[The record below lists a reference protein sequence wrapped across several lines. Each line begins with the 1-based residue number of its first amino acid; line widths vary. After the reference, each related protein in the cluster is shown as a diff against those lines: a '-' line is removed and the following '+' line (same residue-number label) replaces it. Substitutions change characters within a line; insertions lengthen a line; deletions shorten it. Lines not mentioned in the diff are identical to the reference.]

1 MSTSKDI
8 MWYVECYYT
17 DCDEIPLH
25 KTRCYMCY
33 LSYTM
38 IMAGEY

>member
-8 MWYVECYYT
+8 MWYVECYSNN
-17 DCDEIPLH
+17 CDELHSH

-33 LSYTM
+33 LAYTM
-38 IMAGEY
+38 IMRGEY